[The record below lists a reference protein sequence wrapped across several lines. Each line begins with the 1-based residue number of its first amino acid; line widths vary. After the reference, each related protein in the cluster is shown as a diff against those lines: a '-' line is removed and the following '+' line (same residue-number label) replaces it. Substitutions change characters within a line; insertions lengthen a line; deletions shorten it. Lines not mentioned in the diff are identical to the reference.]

1 MEGTNDDY
9 KKQSEYK
16 NLTHKFDKMMRAL
29 YGQRGAQLDIDILAS
44 DEAQSFINAHAGIL
58 DSTFKQVRMT
68 DKMRERLTRSNY
80 IFSGIKTFHELNEAF
95 PSLLDENGDRK
106 PFERFLNDVRKIDE
120 TYNANYLHAEYNF
133 VQASAEMAA
142 KWEQYSEDGD
152 RYLLQYRTAH
162 DDKVRPEHA
171 ALDRITLPMGDPF
184 WESYYP
190 PNGWNCFV
198 AGTPVLT
205 MDGWKGI
212 ESIKKGDLVIGGSGK
227 VRKVIG
233 THARTVDDELFC
245 VITKGAMATCT
256 PNHRFY
262 TPHGWVEARSLHKGD
277 IIIQVGENSTLHL
290 VVHAIAN
297 TRTLLR
303 YGLMACVRKW
313 KAIASLAVNDK
324 VDVGNEKVNDVT
336 SKKLSRFEW
345 KAYCRQVVSYDFL
358 AFAQWCTECAHALW
372 VKPASGKGMLQ
383 RLRLHVRAKKGRAR
397 FQLLSYATNEV
408 AVGLGLT
415 LAYMETLGGKLMVG
429 LRKSLAR
436 FLSSV
441 GVVYPLSSDRLTTM
455 SDGNAKV
462 GKEAMHGSTIDV
474 PMGTKPSETALL
486 CDVPVFCGIKDI
498 HAFDGFNSFFDFL
511 RNTFFHN
518 RYVLVEGKVTKKKRE
533 TTVYNLSIFKD
544 ESYIV
549 PIGITHNCRCTVVQ
563 VRRGKYEETPHN
575 EAMSRGEEV
584 LNGEKLSI
592 FRFNSGKQGKT
603 MPDYNPYT
611 IKRCNDCDVAKGKLG
626 LVNEIVDNQLCA
638 ACQCVRNCQGKGSY
652 TLDDKFGERLKI
664 SNLADKTEVKENTRA
679 AHALLS
685 SFPNMGIQIRKHVFE
700 DGVKNPEYLIN
711 EKVADRKGIEFTKG
725 IQSGFKKAIKQGCS
739 VVVIDLDMHMREK
752 KLPVS
757 SLAKFID
764 WRSSDFK
771 AGIIEECYIIYHDKA
786 VLVDKS
792 HNTREKIKAE
802 IEKLKP

>member
-1 MEGTNDDY
+1 M
-9 KKQSEYK
+9 K
-16 NLTHKFDKMMRAL
+16 AL

-58 DSTFKQVRMT
+58 DSTFKQVKMS

-171 ALDRITLPMGDPF
+171 ALDRITLPMSDPF

-233 THARTVDDELFC
+233 THAHTVDDELVC

-256 PNHRFY
+256 PNHRFC
-262 TPHGWVEARSLHKGD
+262 TPHGWVDARSLHKGD

-290 VVHAIAN
+290 IVHAIAN

-313 KAIASLAVNDK
+313 KAIASLTVDDK
-324 VDVGNEKVNDVT
+324 VEGRNEEVNDVT
-336 SKKLSRFEW
+336 SKKLS
-345 KAYCRQVVSYDFL
+345 
-358 AFAQWCTECAHALW
+358 
-372 VKPASGKGMLQ
+372 
-383 RLRLHVRAKKGRAR
+383 
-397 FQLLSYATNEV
+397 
-408 AVGLGLT
+408 
-415 LAYMETLGGKLMVG
+415 
-429 LRKSLAR
+429 
-436 FLSSV
+436 
-441 GVVYPLSSDRLTTM
+441 
-455 SDGNAKV
+455 
-462 GKEAMHGSTIDV
+462 
-474 PMGTKPSETALL
+474 ETAFLR
-486 CDVPVFCGIKDI
+486 DIPVFCGIKDI

-611 IKRCNDCDVAKGKLG
+611 IKRCTDCDVAKGKLG

-638 ACQCVRNCQGKGSY
+638 ACRIVTC
-652 TLDDKFGERLKI
+652 
-664 SNLADKTEVKENTRA
+664 LADNRANKSNENKAIYDKIIKDKSYKDIQYDERSGGVKATHIEHNIDEKKGWYETTVQDVGFKNGHSVILGAEPQNVYKHKWCEGTWDKLPFEIAGAESATANNIRN
-679 AHALLS
+679 ALKHCASKPETKIAVLF
-685 SFPNMGIQIRKHVFE
+685 FPNE
-700 DGVKNPEYLIN
+700 N
-711 EKVADRKGIEFTKG
+711 FTHESFLEG
-725 IQSGFKKAIKQGCS
+725 
-739 VVVIDLDMHMREK
+739 
-752 KLPVS
+752 
-757 SLAKFID
+757 LAKYNGLRKTSQYKKFD
-764 WRSSDFK
+764 L
-771 AGIIEECYIIYHDKA
+771 IYCIQKDKI
-786 VLVDKS
+786 VQ
-792 HNTREKIKAE
+792 IK
-802 IEKLKP
+802 KPG

>member
-1 MEGTNDDY
+1 
-9 KKQSEYK
+9 
-16 NLTHKFDKMMRAL
+16 MRAL

-171 ALDRITLPMGDPF
+171 ALDRITLPIGDPF

-233 THARTVDDELFC
+233 THARAVDDELVC

-256 PNHRFY
+256 PNHRFC

-290 VVHAIAN
+290 IVHAIAN

-336 SKKLSRFEW
+336 SKKLS
-345 KAYCRQVVSYDFL
+345 
-358 AFAQWCTECAHALW
+358 
-372 VKPASGKGMLQ
+372 
-383 RLRLHVRAKKGRAR
+383 
-397 FQLLSYATNEV
+397 
-408 AVGLGLT
+408 
-415 LAYMETLGGKLMVG
+415 
-429 LRKSLAR
+429 
-436 FLSSV
+436 
-441 GVVYPLSSDRLTTM
+441 
-455 SDGNAKV
+455 
-462 GKEAMHGSTIDV
+462 
-474 PMGTKPSETALL
+474 ETALL
-486 CDVPVFCGIKDI
+486 RDVPAFCGIKDI

-518 RYVLVEGKVTKKKRE
+518 RYVLIEGKVTKKKRE

-638 ACQCVRNCQGKGSY
+638 ACRLNHQCWRNTSRKEELKRIAHNKQEYDRLSK
-652 TLDDKFGERLKI
+652 DKRYKDVEF
-664 SNLADKTEVKENTRA
+664 
-679 AHALLS
+679 
-685 SFPNMGIQIRKHVFE
+685 
-700 DGVKNPEYLIN
+700 NPENGALKATHLGHN
-711 EKVADRKGIEFTKG
+711 EGTSEGMNLEKELARMLYDCGHSVILCDEQKKGR
-725 IQSGFKKAIKQGCS
+725 SGETLVS
-739 VVVIDLDMHMREK
+739 LDMILDGTRMDIASVTKNKYFYGSIICRKNKQLVKYNDRSDVHEK
-752 KLPVS
+752 NNTLCMFFNDPS
-757 SLAKFID
+757 MLGAKKIRRGYQYMKQRAEKEPTLRHIVCILRKEKGLEIQKF
-764 WRSSDFK
+764 DF
-771 AGIIEECYIIYHDKA
+771 
-786 VLVDKS
+786 
-792 HNTREKIKAE
+792 
-802 IEKLKP
+802 